1 MGATLSSR
9 AAPTAPRHFLADLND
24 GLHSAVRKNKFSQ
37 ATSLLEEGADI
48 YYRAPGPYGRS
59 LLHQALVSQT
69 VRRVRVIDSRR
80 VPLVRL
86 LCERGGLQLINALD
100 NYGVPALRYAITS
113 RCADLVRALLEGG
126 ASTKLGRG
134 DTSLFRAVTLRE
146 PEIAR
151 LLLAHGADANQI
163 SRHGAYA
170 FFQSPLVRAVVNNHV
185 AMARILL
192 DWGADIEM
200 TASSAWSPINVVCSN
215 VVRGDTTRIEMA
227 RLLLDRGADIN
238 RECPRPPWQMW
249 STSPQETALSM
260 ARGRGTPTRAVRRA
274 PLFQLFDPAPKSAQ
288 ARMLAH
294 WVMRLR
300 YAAGRRTD
308 HPGSARYVIVSDRY
322 LSRHIA
328 EFLTVRDV
336 AL

>member
-192 DWGADIEM
+192 DWG
-200 TASSAWSPINVVCSN
+200 TRRCNGSVLLWLSLVPYR
-215 VVRGDTTRIEMA
+215 RGHRDDSEFRLVAHKRRVQQCGA
-227 RLLLDRGADIN
+227 RRYYANRDGAA
-238 RECPRPPWQMW
+238 P
-249 STSPQETALSM
+249 SGS
-260 ARGRGTPTRAVRRA
+260 RGR
-274 PLFQLFDPAPKSAQ
+274 
-288 ARMLAH
+288 
-294 WVMRLR
+294 
-300 YAAGRRTD
+300 Y
-308 HPGSARYVIVSDRY
+308 
-322 LSRHIA
+322 
-328 EFLTVRDV
+328 
-336 AL
+336 